1 MDSASQ
7 AQKRIYK
14 LVEEIASQKFLDE
27 RTFLQ
32 NLVQQ
37 VVDSPE
43 FQIVGGRIWELM
55 PNDKTYRLL
64 FQYGNVNKIPDNYIM
79 NIDEQPILKEL
90 HIEKTKLQEE
100 TDEILKESGI
110 FIYSATGVGEIVRTK
125 WGRFYEYVLG
135 FNAPEI
141 LQSFYDTLSIISTI
155 ASSRLHDFRLIQ
167 SHEKI
172 REDVAR
178 AAEIQR
184 NLLPDHSIN
193 FSDFEIY
200 GICVPDSDVGG
211 DFFDYIP
218 SLETEE
224 NRLAVVIGDA
234 SSKGLTAAI
243 QALFVSGALSMAHKF
258 TPQISSLM
266 YHLNNLV
273 YETFPLERFL
283 TTFYCEISESSNR
296 LVLYANAGHT
306 EPLYYRRESEKFKL
320 LPSTGGILGLVP
332 NQKFNIENIRMKVGD
347 ILVLLTDGVLESQNE
362 KDEFFGYDR
371 LKGLI
376 QKYRDYSSKEIA
388 MHILEEVQTFS
399 ARSKFN
405 DDRTL
410 IIIKRTGTV

>member
-64 FQYGNVNKIPDNYIM
+64 FQYGNVNKIPNNYIM

-90 HIEKTKLQEE
+90 HLEKTKLQEE

>member
-64 FQYGNVNKIPDNYIM
+64 FQYGNVNKIPNNYIM

>member
-7 AQKRIYK
+7 SQKRTYK
-14 LVEEIASQKFLDE
+14 LVEEIASQQFLNE
-27 RTFLQ
+27 RAFLQ

-37 VVDSPE
+37 VVDIPE
-43 FQIVGGRIWELM
+43 FEITGGRIWELL
-55 PNDKTYRLL
+55 PEQKAYKLL
-64 FQYGNVNKIPDNYIM
+64 FQYGNVNKIPDDYIM
-79 NIDEQPILKEL
+79 NIDDQPVLKEL

-135 FNAPEI
+135 FNAPQI

-167 SHEKI
+167 SQEKI
-172 REDVAR
+172 RQDMSR

-200 GICVPDSDVGG
+200 GICVPDSEVGG

-218 SLETEE
+218 SLESEE
-224 NRLAVVIGDA
+224 NRLAIVIGDA
-234 SSKGLTAAI
+234 SSKGMTAAI
-243 QALFVSGALSMAHKF
+243 QALFVSGAITMANKF
-258 TPQISSLM
+258 APKMSSLI

-283 TTFYCEISESSNR
+283 TVFYCEISESSNR
-296 LVLYANAGHT
+296 LMLYANAGHT
-306 EPLYYRRESEKFKL
+306 EPLHYRRENNEFTL

-332 NQKFNIENIRMKVGD
+332 NQKFNVENITMQIGD
-347 ILVLLTDGVLESQNE
+347 ILVLLTDGVIETHNE
-362 KDEFFGYDR
+362 QDGFFGYDK
-371 LKGLI
+371 LKELI
-376 QKYRDYSSKEIA
+376 LKYRDLSAKDIA
-388 MHILEEVQTFS
+388 LQILDGIQKFS

-405 DDRTL
+405 DDKT
-410 IIIKRTGTV
+410 IIVIKRIGTF

>member
-1 MDSASQ
+1 MDSTSQ
-7 AQKRIYK
+7 SQKRIYK
-14 LVEEIASQKFLDE
+14 LVEEISSQQFSDE

-37 VVDSPE
+37 IVESQE
-43 FQIVGGRIWELM
+43 FQIIGGRIWELL
-55 PNDKTYRLL
+55 PDKKAYKLL
-64 FQYGNVNKIPDNYIM
+64 FQYGSVNKIPNDYIM
-79 NIDEQPILKEL
+79 NIDDQPVLKEL

-167 SHEKI
+167 IHEKI
-172 REDVAR
+172 RQDLAR

-184 NLLPDHSIN
+184 NLLPDHSVN

-200 GICVPDSDVGG
+200 GVCIPDSDVGG
-211 DFFDYIP
+211 DFFDFIP
-218 SLETEE
+218 SLESEE
-224 NRLAVVIGDA
+224 NRLSIVIGDA

-243 QALFVSGALSMAHKF
+243 QALFVSGAITMAHKF
-258 TPQISSLM
+258 APKISSLVF
-266 YHLNNLV
+266 HLNNLV

-283 TTFYCEISESSNR
+283 TLFYCELSESSNR
-296 LVLYANAGHT
+296 LVLFANAGHT
-306 EPLYYRRESEKFKL
+306 EPIHYRRESDRFTL

-347 ILVLLTDGVLESQNE
+347 ILVLLTDGVVEAHNGI
-362 KDEFFGYDR
+362 DEFYGYER
-371 LKGLI
+371 LKQLI
-376 QKYRDYSSKEIA
+376 VKYRDSTAKEISLN
-388 MHILEEVQTFS
+388 ILEDIQKFS
-399 ARSKFN
+399 AQSKFN

-410 IIIKRTGTV
+410 IVVKRTGTF